1 MDDARIIELYWQ
13 RNETAVRETKAKY
26 GRRCYAIAYNI
37 LHDRSDAE
45 ECEND
50 TYMDAWN
57 SMPPHKPTALAA
69 FLGAITRR
77 VALDTWRKK
86 TAEKRGGDLTVS
98 LGELEECIPSG
109 KDIDERLT
117 AASLAA
123 SINTFL
129 YTLPE
134 TECNVFVRRYWH
146 FDSIGSICARY
157 GFGQSKVKMMLLRTR
172 EKLQAHLEKEGVFV

>member
-1 MDDARIIELYWQ
+1 MDDERIIDLYWQ
-13 RNETAVRETKAKY
+13 RKEAAITETKAKY

-50 TYMDAWN
+50 TYLDAWE
-57 SMPPHKPTALAA
+57 SMPPHKPTALSA

-77 VALDTWRKK
+77 ISLDKWRRK
-86 TAEKRGGDLTVS
+86 TAQKRGGEFAVS
-98 LGELEECIPSG
+98 LEELEACIPDG
-109 KDIDERLT
+109 KGIDEQLST
-117 AASLAA
+117 ESLAETISA
-123 SINTFL
+123 FL

-134 TECNVFVRRYWH
+134 TECDVFLRRYWH
-146 FDSIGSICARY
+146 FDSIRSICARY

-172 EKLQAHLEKEGVFV
+172 EKLQTHLEKEGFFV